1 MRDDTVAWVITHF
14 LPFEAELRN
23 VLRRVCGRPEEV
35 DDVIQDV
42 YSRVLDCRTLAHVRE
57 PKAFLVQTA
66 KNLLTDKLRRE
77 AVVRIDAVANLEDL
91 DVPGD
96 SPDPERIAMARA
108 ELKWVI
114 GLIANLPARC
124 KAVFRARRIYG
135 MSQKETAETVG
146 ISEELVEYETRRGL
160 DLISKMIER
169 VGMESAQGNAAL
181 HKTPFVKKKNVHDL

>member
-14 LPFEAELRN
+14 LPFEAELRS

-35 DDVIQDV
+35 DDVIQEV
-42 YSRVLDCRTLAHVRE
+42 YSRVLDCQSLAHVRE

-77 AVVRIDAVANLEDL
+77 SVVRIEAVASLEDL
-91 DVPGD
+91 DVAGD

-169 VGMESAQGNAAL
+169 VGMESARERAVI
-181 HKTPFVKKKNVHDL
+181 HKNLFTRKTNVHDL